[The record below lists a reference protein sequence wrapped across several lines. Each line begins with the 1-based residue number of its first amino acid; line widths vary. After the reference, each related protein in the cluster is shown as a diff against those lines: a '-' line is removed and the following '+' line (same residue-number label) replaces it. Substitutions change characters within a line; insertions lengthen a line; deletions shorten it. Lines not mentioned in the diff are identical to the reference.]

1 LDFATL
7 IIYERL
13 FSRVIQGCQILAGA
27 DVLAGA
33 GQQVQRH
40 NLALVAKK
48 ITRVT
53 RVLDRR
59 EEMLIGIEWWQ
70 EHII

>member
-1 LDFATL
+1 
-7 IIYERL
+7 
-13 FSRVIQGCQILAGA
+13 LAGA

-40 NLALVAKK
+40 NLALGAKK

-59 EEMLIGIEWWQ
+59 EDLIGIEWWK

>member
-1 LDFATL
+1 M
-7 IIYERL
+7 
-13 FSRVIQGCQILAGA
+13 AGA

-40 NLALVAKK
+40 NLALVAKN

>member
-1 LDFATL
+1 M
-7 IIYERL
+7 
-13 FSRVIQGCQILAGA
+13 AGA

-59 EEMLIGIEWWQ
+59 EEMLIGIEYGGRNILYDQ
-70 EHII
+70 CLS